1 MGRIDIVES
10 SGPRNSR
17 TPSTFAAKFRTAV
30 IIIAIM
36 VVAGAFIAGE
46 NNIGKLS
53 ELAASN
59 EVLASED
66 DVKLAI
72 ENGSVEMLKLKS
84 ALKAA
89 AIFACAALTVTIMS
103 SLKLPVSAMQA
114 LTGAIIGWGLCYA
127 EYSNPAI
134 MKANLSQIG
143 KFALTWILN
152 PLGAGIISFIMVSL
166 VNRFL
171 EKRLS
176 SLGSYDKIIKFG
188 YLGAGIFASY
198 SIGVNSSA
206 SVTALYFDSHYKVT
220 NVAANLL
227 TDARVTAT
235 IGGIAIAI
243 GALTYSKKIMLTVGS
258 GIAEITQMDGFVV
271 VLSMAISVLLMGNL
285 LGIPVSN
292 SQAIVGAV
300 MGAGLTR
307 GVKAVNFGKFKRI
320 AVAWVSSPTAAAL
333 LTFLVGLCFKWYFG

>member
-1 MGRIDIVES
+1 
-10 SGPRNSR
+10 
-17 TPSTFAAKFRTAV
+17 
-30 IIIAIM
+30 M